1 MILIVGLGNP
11 GEKFLFTRH
20 NIGFEIIDSFH
31 LHFKFHTYKSKF
43 DGLYSKKSL
52 FGKDIIIFK
61 PQNFMNLSGNPIKKL
76 RNYFKIENTLD
87 IILIHDDIDMKFL
100 KLRVKVNGG
109 HGGHNGV
116 RDAIKF
122 NCKNFYRV
130 KLGISNKQLK
140 EKKVKP
146 ENFVLNKFNKSEREV
161 IEEFKKLANK
171 YFEYLV
177 LKEFS
182 LFKTRISESSY
193 GV

>member
-11 GEKFLFTRH
+11 GERFLFTRH

-31 LHFKFHTYKSKF
+31 LNFKFQAYRPKF

-52 FGKDIIIFK
+52 FGKEIIIFK
-61 PQNFMNLSGNPIKKL
+61 PQTFMNLSGNPVKKL

-87 IILIHDDIDMKFL
+87 IILIHDDIDMEFL

-116 RDAIKF
+116 RDLIKF
-122 NCKNFYRV
+122 NGKNFYRV

-146 ENFVLNKFNKSEREV
+146 ENFVLNKFDKSEREV

-171 YFEYLV
+171 YFEHLI

-182 LFKTRISESSY
+182 LFKTRISA
-193 GV
+193 G

>member
-20 NIGFEIIDSFH
+20 NIGFEIVDSFH
-31 LHFKFHTYKSKF
+31 LNFKFHAYKSKF

-87 IILIHDDIDMKFL
+87 IILIHDDIDMEFL

-122 NCKNFYRV
+122 NGKNFYRV

-146 ENFVLNKFNKSEREV
+146 ENFVLNKFDKSEREV

-171 YFEYLV
+171 YFEHLI

-182 LFKTRISESSY
+182 LFKTRISA
-193 GV
+193 G

>member
-31 LHFKFHTYKSKF
+31 LHFKFHAYKSKF

-52 FGKDIIIFK
+52 FGKEIIIFK
-61 PQNFMNLSGNPIKKL
+61 PQTFMNLSGNPVKKL

-87 IILIHDDIDMKFL
+87 IILIHDDIDMEFL

-122 NCKNFYRV
+122 NGKNFYRV

-146 ENFVLNKFNKSEREV
+146 ENFVLNKFDKSEREV
-161 IEEFKKLANK
+161 IEEFKTLANK
-171 YFEYLV
+171 YFEHLI

-182 LFKTRISESSY
+182 LFKTRMSA
-193 GV
+193 G

>member
-31 LHFKFHTYKSKF
+31 LHFKFHSYKSKF

-52 FGKDIIIFK
+52 FGKEIIIFK
-61 PQNFMNLSGNPIKKL
+61 PQTFMNLSGNPIKKL

-122 NCKNFYRV
+122 NGKNFYRV

-146 ENFVLNKFNKSEREV
+146 ENFVLNKFDKSEREV

-171 YFEYLV
+171 YFEHLI

-182 LFKTRISESSY
+182 LFKTRISA
-193 GV
+193 G

>member
-1 MILIVGLGNP
+1 MILVVGLGNP

-31 LHFKFHTYKSKF
+31 LHFKFHAYKSKF

-52 FGKDIIIFK
+52 FGKEIIIFK
-61 PQNFMNLSGNPIKKL
+61 PQTFMNLSGNPIKNL

-87 IILIHDDIDMKFL
+87 IILIHDDIDMEFL

-116 RDAIKF
+116 RDTIKF
-122 NCKNFYRV
+122 NGKNFYRV
-130 KLGISNKQLK
+130 KLGISNNQLK

-146 ENFVLNKFNKSEREV
+146 ENFVLNKFDKSEREV
-161 IEEFKKLANK
+161 VEEFKKLANK
-171 YFEYLV
+171 YFEYLIF
-177 LKEFS
+177 KEFS
-182 LFKTRISESSY
+182 LFKTRISE
-193 GV
+193 G

>member
-52 FGKDIIIFK
+52 FGKDIVIFK

-76 RNYFKIENTLD
+76 RNYFRIENTLD
-87 IILIHDDIDMKFL
+87 IILIHDDIDMEFL

-122 NCKNFYRV
+122 NGKNFYRV

-146 ENFVLNKFNKSEREV
+146 ESFVLNKFDKSEREV

>member
-20 NIGFEIIDSFH
+20 NIGFEIVDSFH
-31 LHFKFHTYKSKF
+31 LHFKFHAYKSKF

-52 FGKDIIIFK
+52 FGKEIIIFK
-61 PQNFMNLSGNPIKKL
+61 PQTFMNLSGNPVKKL

-87 IILIHDDIDMKFL
+87 IILIHDDIDMEFL

-122 NCKNFYRV
+122 NGKNFYRV

-146 ENFVLNKFNKSEREV
+146 ENFVLNKFNKSEKEV
-161 IEEFKKLANK
+161 IEKFKKLANK
-171 YFEYLV
+171 YFEYLI

-182 LFKTRISESSY
+182 LFKTRVSA
-193 GV
+193 G

>member
-20 NIGFEIIDSFH
+20 NIGFEMIDSFH
-31 LHFKFHTYKSKF
+31 LHFEFHAYKSKF

-52 FGKDIIIFK
+52 FGKEIIIFK
-61 PQNFMNLSGNPIKKL
+61 PQTFMNLSGNPVKKL

-87 IILIHDDIDMKFL
+87 IILIHDDIDMEFL

-109 HGGHNGV
+109 HGGHNGI

-122 NCKNFYRV
+122 NGKNFYRV

-146 ENFVLNKFNKSEREV
+146 ENFVLNKFDKSEREV

-171 YFEYLV
+171 YFEYLIS
-177 LKEFS
+177 KEFS
-182 LFKTRISESSY
+182 LFKTRISA
-193 GV
+193 G

>member
-87 IILIHDDIDMKFL
+87 IILIHDDIDMEFL
-100 KLRVKVNGG
+100 KPRVKANGG

-116 RDAIKF
+116 RDVIKF
-122 NCKNFYRV
+122 NGKDFYRV
-130 KLGISNKQLK
+130 KLGISNNQLK

-146 ENFVLNKFNKSEREV
+146 ENFVLNKFDKSEREV

>member
-122 NCKNFYRV
+122 NGKNFYRV
-130 KLGISNKQLK
+130 KLGISNKQLE

-161 IEEFKKLANK
+161 IEEFKTLANK

-177 LKEFS
+177 LKKFS
-182 LFKTRISESSY
+182 LFKTRISES
-193 GV
+193 